1 MIKKIS
7 LVISLFALYSG
18 LNAQT
23 KMKADLILINGKI
36 CTVDPKFSYAEAFVV
51 KNGLF
56 LAIGSTNQ
64 VLKHYISDSIIDA
77 KGNYVYPGFID
88 AHSHFF
94 GYAISLRELDLAGIR
109 SFREILDL
117 LIDRKDSYPGK
128 WIVGRGWDQNL
139 WAKKEFPDR
148 SELDILF
155 PDQPVVLIRIDGHA
169 VLANG
174 EALKRAGIL
183 EHKDYKF
190 GEVEF
195 KNGWMTGILSENAAD
210 RMKSSIPMPSQ
221 TEQIML
227 LKLAQAN
234 CFASGLTGV
243 TDAGLDFPIV
253 NFLDSLQQQDLLK
266 MRLYVMLNPTEEN
279 VQNFINQGQYINP
292 KLTVRSIKI
301 YADGSLGSRTA
312 LLKAP
317 YSDDTSNYG
326 IQVTSPDRIKEICA
340 LAVKNGYQ
348 VNTHAIGDSAV
359 ALVLK
364 IYKEFLKG
372 KNDLRWRIEHAQV
385 VNPLDISMFG
395 TYSIIPSIQSTHATS
410 DMNWAQDRLGKHRI
424 KWAYAYKNLLDQ
436 NGWLP
441 NGTDF
446 PVEKISPLLTFYAA
460 VARQDLKGFPEK
472 GFQPENALS
481 REEAIRSITI
491 WAAKAGFGENDRGSI
506 NIGKMADFVI
516 LDHDI
521 MTCPFKEI
529 PSVNVLMTVVGGE
542 KVFDRLKK

>member
-1 MIKKIS
+1 MMKKIS
-7 LVISLFALYSG
+7 LVLSLFALYSG
-18 LNAQT
+18 LNAQV

-36 CTVDPKFSYAEAFVV
+36 CTVDQKFNYAEAFVV
-51 KNGLF
+51 KNGIF
-56 LAIGSTNQ
+56 VAIGPTSQ
-64 VLKHYISDSIIDA
+64 ILKHYISDSIIDA

-94 GYAISLRELDLAGIR
+94 GYALSLRELDLKGIR
-109 SFREILDL
+109 SFQEIIDM
-117 LIDRKDSYPGK
+117 LINQKDSWPGE

-139 WAKKEFPDR
+139 WEKKEFPDR

-155 PDQPVVLIRIDGHA
+155 PDRPVVLIRVDGHA

-174 EALKRAGIL
+174 EALRRAGIM

-190 GEVEF
+190 GEVEL

-210 RMKSSIPMPSQ
+210 HMKSSIPLPSRS
-221 TEQIML
+221 EQLML

-234 CFASGLTGV
+234 CFAAGLTGV

-253 NFLDSLQQQDLLK
+253 NFLDSMQQEDLLK
-266 MRLYVMLNPTEEN
+266 LRLYVMLNPTEEN
-279 VQNFINQGQYINP
+279 IQNFINQGQIITP
-292 KLTVRSIKI
+292 QLTIRSIKI
-301 YADGSLGSRTA
+301 YSDGSLGSRTA

-317 YSDDTSNYG
+317 YSDDPSNYG
-326 IQVTSPDRIKEICA
+326 IQVTSPDKINEICA
-340 LAVKNGYQ
+340 LAAKDGYQ
-348 VNTHAIGDSAV
+348 VCTHAIGDSAIDV
-359 ALVLK
+359 VLK

-385 VNPLDISMFG
+385 VDPRDISMFG
-395 TYSIIPSIQSTHATS
+395 TYSIIPSVQSTHATS
-410 DMNWAQDRLGKHRI
+410 DMNWAPDRLGKRRI
-424 KWAYAYKNLLDQ
+424 KWAYAYKDLMDQ

-446 PVEKISPLLTFYAA
+446 PVEKISPLLTLYAA
-460 VARQDLKGFPEK
+460 VARQDITGIPEK

-481 REEAIRSITI
+481 REEALRSITI

-506 NIGKMADFVI
+506 DLGKMSDFVI
-516 LDHDI
+516 LDHDL
-521 MTCPFKEI
+521 MTCPLKEI
-529 PSVNVLMTVVGGE
+529 PSANVLMTVIGGE
-542 KVFDRLKK
+542 KVFDRLTK